1 MTGMI
6 NDKALQ
12 ETPDLVK
19 AKRAVERSSMVPYED
34 PQEFGRR
41 VAIELFEK
49 HVKNSEDPA
58 SSESGPD

>member
-6 NDKALQ
+6 NDKSLQ
-12 ETPDLVK
+12 ETSDLVK

-34 PQEFGRR
+34 PREFGQR

-49 HVKNSEDPA
+49 YVKNSDDQT
-58 SSESGPD
+58 SSEGEAD